1 MAIPPRVGIFLI
13 ALNIFLSIFATL
25 GNVLILVALR
35 NVSSIHPPTKLLFR
49 CLAIT
54 DLCVG
59 LLGQPLYIY
68 FWYITIFLDIGNR
81 IVELVYLYLFIIRVL
96 VAVSILTAAAIS
108 VDRLLALLLGLR
120 YRPVVTLR
128 RVRVVITCS
137 LLASW
142 WTYRAFI
149 IFSIIVSTFS
159 YTKIFLTL
167 RHQQAQVQGHVQPE
181 QSSTVRSV
189 LNIARYKKTVYSVA
203 WIQLA
208 MFACYGP
215 NIVMAFLWNFGNID
229 HSTEVMVAGEVSLCL
244 IFLNSSLNP
253 VLYCWRIKDIRQE
266 VKNLIRKCL
275 CLKQT
280 TGCYVLTYSGELH
293 IRSTVWIFLTA
304 LNIFLSIFATLG
316 NVLILIALRNVS
328 SIHPPTKLLFRCL
341 AITDLCVGLLGQ
353 PLYVYNMY
361 ITNYLDIGNRIV
373 ELVYVCVFII
383 SVSVVVSILTSA
395 AISVDRLLALL
406 LGLRYRHVVTLY
418 RVRVIIACVWFIAV
432 SNASLYCVASILSH
446 YKLELAS
453 VWTLRAFGIFSII
466 VSTFLYTKIFFTLR
480 HQQAQVR
487 DHVQP
492 EQSSRVRSVLNIA
505 RYKKTVY
512 SVAWIQF
519 AMLACYGPD
528 IVMAFLLHFGN
539 VGYST
544 EVVIAGEISLC
555 LIFLNSSLNPVLYS
569 WRIK

>member
-68 FWYITIFLDIGNR
+68 FWCITISLDNGNR
-81 IVELVYLYLFIIRVL
+81 IVELVYVYLFIIRVL
-96 VAVSILTAAAIS
+96 VAVFILTAAAIS

-128 RVRVVITCS
+128 RVRVVITCVWFIAVSNASLYCVGSILFHYES

-159 YTKIFLTL
+159 YTKIFFTL
-167 RHQQAQVQGHVQPE
+167 RHQQAQVQDHVQPE
-181 QSSTVRSV
+181 QSSRVRSV

-203 WIQLA
+203 WIQFA
-208 MFACYGP
+208 MLACYGP

-275 CLKQT
+275 C
-280 TGCYVLTYSGELH
+280 C
-293 IRSTVWIFLTA
+293 
-304 LNIFLSIFATLG
+304 
-316 NVLILIALRNVS
+316 
-328 SIHPPTKLLFRCL
+328 
-341 AITDLCVGLLGQ
+341 
-353 PLYVYNMY
+353 
-361 ITNYLDIGNRIV
+361 
-373 ELVYVCVFII
+373 
-383 SVSVVVSILTSA
+383 
-395 AISVDRLLALL
+395 
-406 LGLRYRHVVTLY
+406 
-418 RVRVIIACVWFIAV
+418 
-432 SNASLYCVASILSH
+432 
-446 YKLELAS
+446 
-453 VWTLRAFGIFSII
+453 
-466 VSTFLYTKIFFTLR
+466 
-480 HQQAQVR
+480 
-487 DHVQP
+487 
-492 EQSSRVRSVLNIA
+492 
-505 RYKKTVY
+505 
-512 SVAWIQF
+512 
-519 AMLACYGPD
+519 
-528 IVMAFLLHFGN
+528 
-539 VGYST
+539 
-544 EVVIAGEISLC
+544 
-555 LIFLNSSLNPVLYS
+555 
-569 WRIK
+569 

>member
-1 MAIPPRVGIFLI
+1 M
-13 ALNIFLSIFATL
+13 FATL

-68 FWYITIFLDIGNR
+68 FWCITISLDNGNR
-81 IVELVYLYLFIIRVL
+81 IVELVYVYLFIIRVL

-128 RVRVVITCS
+128 RLRVVITCVWFIAVSNASLYCVGSILFHYES

-142 WTYRAFI
+142 WTYRALI

-181 QSSTVRSV
+181 QSSTGRSV

-203 WIQLA
+203 WIQFA
-208 MFACYGP
+208 MLACYGP

-275 CLKQT
+275 C
-280 TGCYVLTYSGELH
+280 C
-293 IRSTVWIFLTA
+293 
-304 LNIFLSIFATLG
+304 
-316 NVLILIALRNVS
+316 
-328 SIHPPTKLLFRCL
+328 
-341 AITDLCVGLLGQ
+341 
-353 PLYVYNMY
+353 
-361 ITNYLDIGNRIV
+361 
-373 ELVYVCVFII
+373 
-383 SVSVVVSILTSA
+383 
-395 AISVDRLLALL
+395 
-406 LGLRYRHVVTLY
+406 
-418 RVRVIIACVWFIAV
+418 
-432 SNASLYCVASILSH
+432 
-446 YKLELAS
+446 
-453 VWTLRAFGIFSII
+453 
-466 VSTFLYTKIFFTLR
+466 
-480 HQQAQVR
+480 
-487 DHVQP
+487 
-492 EQSSRVRSVLNIA
+492 
-505 RYKKTVY
+505 
-512 SVAWIQF
+512 
-519 AMLACYGPD
+519 
-528 IVMAFLLHFGN
+528 
-539 VGYST
+539 
-544 EVVIAGEISLC
+544 
-555 LIFLNSSLNPVLYS
+555 
-569 WRIK
+569 

>member
-1 MAIPPRVGIFLI
+1 M
-13 ALNIFLSIFATL
+13 FATL

-68 FWYITIFLDIGNR
+68 FWCITISLDNGNR
-81 IVELVYLYLFIIRVL
+81 IVELVYVYLFIIRVL

-128 RVRVVITCS
+128 RVRVVITCVWFIAVSNASLYCVASILFHYES

-159 YTKIFLTL
+159 YTKIFFTL
-167 RHQQAQVQGHVQPE
+167 RHQQAQVRDHVQPE
-181 QSSTVRSV
+181 QSSRVRSV

-203 WIQLA
+203 WIQFA
-208 MFACYGP
+208 MLACYGP

-275 CLKQT
+275 C
-280 TGCYVLTYSGELH
+280 C
-293 IRSTVWIFLTA
+293 
-304 LNIFLSIFATLG
+304 
-316 NVLILIALRNVS
+316 
-328 SIHPPTKLLFRCL
+328 
-341 AITDLCVGLLGQ
+341 
-353 PLYVYNMY
+353 
-361 ITNYLDIGNRIV
+361 
-373 ELVYVCVFII
+373 
-383 SVSVVVSILTSA
+383 
-395 AISVDRLLALL
+395 
-406 LGLRYRHVVTLY
+406 
-418 RVRVIIACVWFIAV
+418 
-432 SNASLYCVASILSH
+432 
-446 YKLELAS
+446 
-453 VWTLRAFGIFSII
+453 
-466 VSTFLYTKIFFTLR
+466 
-480 HQQAQVR
+480 
-487 DHVQP
+487 
-492 EQSSRVRSVLNIA
+492 
-505 RYKKTVY
+505 
-512 SVAWIQF
+512 
-519 AMLACYGPD
+519 
-528 IVMAFLLHFGN
+528 
-539 VGYST
+539 
-544 EVVIAGEISLC
+544 
-555 LIFLNSSLNPVLYS
+555 
-569 WRIK
+569 